1 MSPSAGATVKF
12 PEQWREFKTGD
23 EVLTFVNRD
32 HEPHRGFHI
41 FMRALPKVLEAR
53 PQARIVIVGGDE
65 QSYSPRPGANKT
77 WRQVMLAEVGDRLD
91 LSRVHFVGKIPYAT
105 FIDLM
110 RVSRVH
116 AYLTYPFVLSWSMVE
131 AMAAGAVV
139 VASRTAPVAEMITHG
154 ETGLLVDFFDVAAWS
169 ATLIDALANP
179 AKHAHLG
186 VAARAHVVANYDLLS
201 VCLPR
206 LMAHVEGFGPMDDPL
221 IGASA

>member
-116 AYLTYPFVLSWSMVE
+116 AYLTYPFVLSWSMMD
-131 AMAAGAVV
+131 AMSAGCFVV
-139 VASRTAPVAEMITHG
+139 GSRTSPVEEMISDG
-154 ETGLLVDFFDVAAWS
+154 VNGRLVDFFDVAAWS
-169 ATLIDALANP
+169 ETLIDTLAHP
-179 AKHAHLG
+179 EKYEHLQA
-186 VAARAHVVANYDLLS
+186 AARRTIVETYDLRKH
-201 VCLPR
+201 CLPR
-206 LMAHVEGFGPMDDPL
+206 LVEFVEGE
-221 IGASA
+221 